1 MNSYFRFHGRVEWK
15 VDGRRSLPTLDSFVY
30 YYLSISASRP
40 FNTLFRMDLQK
51 NRIYL
56 HAASSERSSY
66 AKGQLGGLAG
76 TAFLPAFLYG
86 GKAQKIIYSSYPR
99 TVQKVSLGGFH
110 VG

>member
-1 MNSYFRFHGRVEWK
+1 MGVWNGKSMAAGPCRPWIVLLITIFLLAQ
-15 VDGRRSLPTLDSFVY
+15 VDRL
-30 YYLSISASRP
+30 IP
-40 FNTLFRMDLQK
+40 FLGWIYKK

-76 TAFLPAFLYG
+76 TTYLPAFLYG
-86 GKAQKIIYSSYPR
+86 GKSQKIIYASYPR